1 MLYGFTLCFYIA
13 VIIFYILSRF
23 KAPVI
28 PFLTIFAGGF
38 LTRCGSDIV
47 NCSSRQQLRSAGKD
61 ILFLLIGFWFTC
73 AAYNTYRMLE
83 PAINRWIYPNGIR
96 LDMQGENIQLFD
108 YGPYPFGGWYRA
120 ELKSGSVIVKK
131 FAGLPSR
138 QQTVLGLMLSSREPI
153 TIMLSANGMPF
164 TFSFPE
170 IPPEKSDRRMISL
183 PVWLIDGIAEIKV
196 LSISGGGIWAVYD
209 IQRDYGRSSFNG
221 EKLAGEWILRAIIP
235 R

>member
-1 MLYGFTLCFYIA
+1 
-13 VIIFYILSRF
+13 
-23 KAPVI
+23 
-28 PFLTIFAGGF
+28 
-38 LTRCGSDIV
+38 
-47 NCSSRQQLRSAGKD
+47 
-61 ILFLLIGFWFTC
+61 
-73 AAYNTYRMLE
+73 
-83 PAINRWIYPNGIR
+83 
-96 LDMQGENIQLFD
+96 
-108 YGPYPFGGWYRA
+108 
-120 ELKSGSVIVKK
+120 
-131 FAGLPSR
+131 
-138 QQTVLGLMLSSREPI
+138 
-153 TIMLSANGMPF
+153 MLSANGMPF